1 MQRFLP
7 THLRKK
13 LLITATNFTIITK
26 PVKLNALP
34 TVNELL
40 TITAKLER
48 VKICERNFLCH
59 LYRNKFKDGWPR
71 TVFYVECRIPNFS
84 ALILLNKM
92 SLITISEFVMIH
104 PSKTKYIH
112 RH

>member
-1 MQRFLP
+1 MFAIFVNGFQVIITSGFLVKPNVYFSLLFTTHCIMQRFLP
-7 THLRKK
+7 SHLRKK

-48 VKICERNFLCH
+48 VKNMRK
-59 LYRNKFKDGWPR
+59 KF
-71 TVFYVECRIPNFS
+71 
-84 ALILLNKM
+84 
-92 SLITISEFVMIH
+92 SLSFT
-104 PSKTKYIH
+104 
-112 RH
+112 